1 MEEEVRL
8 SRRYGWVLSLL
19 GLIASIVLYVW
30 WAASYDAWTDVGLY
44 SIVITL
50 GGISAS
56 ALFLFSIKDEDQ

>member
-1 MEEEVRL
+1 MEEEVKL
-8 SRRYGWVLSLL
+8 SGKFGWVLSLL

-50 GGISAS
+50 GGVSAS